1 MEGKHIMEK
10 YSIKLVDAIF
20 KDYNRTIKYSGFGYN
35 LEMTKTGSGY
45 GTVPKTNGINYK
57 EPKMTIKIESVD
69 QVYGCKITVTD
80 DGRTRIVPPAEFC
93 VNEIG
98 KIQRSIEMAGK
109 FCFEL
114 EFRWNELCNEVNNR
128 TMESFMNDKI
138 RLTESH
144 FDAFC
149 ESGDRAS
156 FKYEGYGYEMQI
168 TYRHEKYTI
177 LARTISDFQNT
188 VSIQWS
194 ESGKPEII
202 LPEKTTEPE
211 RVIQAMKN
219 AEKLCEEFDRRRDE
233 LYAEMNAFIEEE
245 RKIVNRIK

>member
-1 MEGKHIMEK
+1 M
-10 YSIKLVDAIF
+10 
-20 KDYNRTIKYSGFGYN
+20 
-35 LEMTKTGSGY
+35 
-45 GTVPKTNGINYK
+45 
-57 EPKMTIKIESVD
+57 
-69 QVYGCKITVTD
+69 
-80 DGRTRIVPPAEFC
+80 PPTEFC
-93 VNEIG
+93 ANEIG

-114 EFRWNELCNEVNNR
+114 ECRWNELCNEVNNR

-138 RLTESH
+138 RLAESH

-211 RVIQAMKN
+211 RVIQAIKN

-233 LYAEMNAFIEEE
+233 LHAEMNAFIEEE

>member
-1 MEGKHIMEK
+1 
-10 YSIKLVDAIF
+10 
-20 KDYNRTIKYSGFGYN
+20 
-35 LEMTKTGSGY
+35 
-45 GTVPKTNGINYK
+45 
-57 EPKMTIKIESVD
+57 MTIKIESVD

-144 FDAFC
+144 FDAF
-149 ESGDRAS
+149 A
-156 FKYEGYGYEMQI
+156 K
-168 TYRHEKYTI
+168 
-177 LARTISDFQNT
+177 AVT
-188 VSIQWS
+188 VQVLNM
-194 ESGKPEII
+194 G
-202 LPEKTTEPE
+202 
-211 RVIQAMKN
+211 AMDTKC
-219 AEKLCEEFDRRRDE
+219 K
-233 LYAEMNAFIEEE
+233 
-245 RKIVNRIK
+245 

>member
-114 EFRWNELCNEVNNR
+114 ECRWNELCNEVNNR

-138 RLTESH
+138 RLAESH

-156 FKYEGYGYEMQI
+156 FKI
-168 TYRHEKYTI
+168 
-177 LARTISDFQNT
+177 ISGN
-188 VSIQWS
+188 S
-194 ESGKPEII
+194 
-202 LPEKTTEPE
+202 
-211 RVIQAMKN
+211 R
-219 AEKLCEEFDRRRDE
+219 
-233 LYAEMNAFIEEE
+233 
-245 RKIVNRIK
+245 

>member
-1 MEGKHIMEK
+1 MSK
-10 YSIKLVDAIF
+10 YLIKLVDAIF
-20 KDYNRTIKYSGFGYN
+20 NDYSRTIKYSGFGYN
-35 LEMTKTGSGY
+35 LEMTTSGNGY
-45 GTVPKTNGINYK
+45 EIVPKI
-57 EPKMTIKIESVD
+57 EPAD

-80 DGRTRIVPPAEFC
+80 DGKTRIVPPTEFC
-93 VNEIG
+93 ANEIG
-98 KIQRSIEMAGK
+98 KIQQSIEMAGK

-114 EFRWNELCNEVNNR
+114 ECRWNELCNEVNNR

-138 RLTESH
+138 RLAESH

-188 VSIQWS
+188 V
-194 ESGKPEII
+194 
-202 LPEKTTEPE
+202 
-211 RVIQAMKN
+211 
-219 AEKLCEEFDRRRDE
+219 
-233 LYAEMNAFIEEE
+233 
-245 RKIVNRIK
+245 